1 MATQVPDRRRHLF
14 PTGTKAEHNYVARS
28 GGDGDGKKI
37 PEQPRVQHAMLL
49 RAQLAAIA
57 LAQQAQVVQQRSAG
71 MQASIGLQVEF
82 ASRVDVALAAES
94 LARDNQGIEL
104 LNVRQQGQQ
113 TLATVFVPEGKL
125 AHFEGLLA
133 DYASY
138 RTDKNGKALG
148 NQPLIDAIARVSVAT
163 FDSLWTDTDEA
174 LPSRDEE
181 AIWWEAWL
189 PAREPRSR
197 RLQEFR
203 QAAER
208 AGFTVSQRTLD
219 FPERVVA
226 QLHGT
231 KLQWLAAPLLTAL
244 LAEIRRAK
252 TTAAFFTSQTR
263 ESQAEWTRDLL
274 QRLRTQADTNNFVTL
289 LDTGVNHG
297 HPLLEPLIQ
306 QADLHT
312 VQPGWG
318 VHDANGHGTE
328 LAGLALLGDLTAPL
342 EGQSE
347 LVVGHRLESVKVLR
361 DEGDNQG
368 ESFGAITMEAV
379 GRVEVAA
386 PDRQRVFS
394 MAVTSTDGRD
404 RGRPSSWSAQID
416 RLASELTG
424 GGDQQRLF
432 VLSAGNT
439 MDAQDW
445 KEHPGHLLV
454 SGIHDPGQAWNALT
468 VGAFTELTTLAPAD
482 LPHCSAIAGA
492 GALSPYTTTSVTWQ
506 DEWPFKPDIVMEGG
520 NVGLDSRM
528 GLATRLPSL
537 SLLTTS
543 HKPHEELFACSW
555 ATSAASALAAG
566 MTAKISSAYPEFW
579 PETTRALMVHSAR
592 WTPAM
597 LQAYLPG
604 GRGKGEALKQILRHC
619 GYGVPSLERALY
631 SASNSL
637 TLIVQD
643 ELQPFK
649 KPQGKSIETNH
660 MHLHDLPWPRELLR
674 SLGAVDVILR
684 VTLSYFIE
692 PNPGDRAG
700 VDKYAYQSHGLRFA
714 VRRTLENSTAFAE
727 RINAAVNADVK
738 RAKPPADSNWLI
750 GERLRT
756 RGSLVSDSWK
766 GSAADLAERG
776 LLAVF
781 PVNGWWRTRPGLNAH
796 ARKARYSLVVSIEAP
811 EVETDIYADVAQRI
825 AQAATVMT

>member
-1 MATQVPDRRRHLF
+1 MATQYPDRRRHLF
-14 PTGTKAEHNYVARS
+14 PTGTKSAHQYVARS
-28 GGDGDGKKI
+28 GGNGDGRRI
-37 PEQPRVQHAMLL
+37 PEQPRVQHAAAL

-71 MQASIGLQVEF
+71 IQTSIGLQVEF
-82 ASRVDVALAAES
+82 ASPVDVELAAQS
-94 LARDNQGIEL
+94 LARDNHGIEL
-104 LNVRQQGQQ
+104 LNVRKQGKQI
-113 TLATVFVPEGKL
+113 LATVFVPEGKL
-125 AHFEGLLA
+125 AHFDRLLS
-133 DYASY
+133 DYASH
-138 RTDKNGKALG
+138 RINKKGDPLD
-148 NQPLIDAIARVSVAT
+148 NQRLIDAIARVSVAT
-163 FDSLWTDTDEA
+163 FDSLWTDTAAA
-174 LPSRDEE
+174 LPARDDE

-189 PAREPRSR
+189 PAREPRTR
-197 RLQEFR
+197 RVEEFR
-203 QAAER
+203 QAGAR

-219 FPERVVA
+219 FPERVVV

-231 KLQWLAAPLLTAL
+231 KRQWLAAPLVTTM
-244 LAEIRRAK
+244 LAELRRAK
-252 TTAAFFTSQTR
+252 TTAAFFMSETR
-263 ESQAEWTRDLL
+263 EGQAAWTKDLL
-274 QRLRTQADTNNFVTL
+274 QRLRPDVGSNHFVTL

-297 HPLLEPLIQ
+297 HPLLAQLIQ
-306 QADLHT
+306 EKDLHT

-318 VHDANGHGTE
+318 VHDGNGHGTE
-328 LAGLALLGDLTAPL
+328 LAGLAMLGDLTAAL

-347 LVVGHRLESVKVLR
+347 VPVGHRLESVKILR

-379 GRVEVAA
+379 ARVEATA

-404 RGRPSSWSAQID
+404 RGRPSSWSAQVD

-424 GGDQQRLF
+424 GSAQRRLF

-445 KEHPGHLLV
+445 KLHPGHLPL
-454 SGIHDPGQAWNALT
+454 SSIHDPGQAWNALT
-468 VGAFTELTTLAPAD
+468 VGAFTELTTLAPGD
-482 LPHCSAIAGA
+482 LPHCSAIANA

-506 DEWPFKPDIVMEGG
+506 DDWPFKPDVVMEGG
-520 NVGLDSRM
+520 NAGLDSRM
-528 GLATRLPSL
+528 GLATRMPSL

-543 HKPHEELFACSW
+543 HRPQEELYACSW

-566 MTAKISSAYPEFW
+566 MTARIGAAYPEFW

-597 LQAYLPG
+597 LKTYLPRG
-604 GRGKGEALKQILRHC
+604 SGKGEELRQILRHC

-649 KPQGKSIETNH
+649 KTPKGIETND
-660 MHLHDLPWPRELLR
+660 MHVHDLPWPREVLMA
-674 SLGAVDVILR
+674 LGAVDVTLR
-684 VTLSYFIE
+684 VTLSYFVE

-700 VDKYAYQSHGLRFA
+700 VDRYAYQSHGLRFA
-714 VRRTLENSTAFAE
+714 VRRTLEDRNAFKE
-727 RINAAVNADVK
+727 RINAAVNVGAQ
-738 RAKPPADSNWLI
+738 RAKPPTDQNWLI

-756 RGSLVSDSWK
+756 RGSLVSDCWK

-776 LLAVF
+776 QLAVY
-781 PVNGWWRTRPGLNAH
+781 PVNGWWRTRPGQNAH
-796 ARKARYSLVVSIEAP
+796 ARKARYSLLVSIEAP
-811 EVETDIYADVAQRI
+811 DVETDIYADVAQKI
-825 AQAATVMT
+825 QQAAAVVI

>member
-1 MATQVPDRRRHLF
+1 MATQDPDRRRHLF
-14 PTGTKAEHNYVARS
+14 PTGTKAAHTYVARS
-28 GGDGDGKKI
+28 GGDGNGKRI
-37 PEQPRVQHAMLL
+37 PEQPRAQHAAAL

-71 MQASIGLQVEF
+71 MQSAIGLQVEF
-82 ASRVDVALAAES
+82 TSPVDVELAAHS
-94 LARDNQGIEL
+94 LARDKQGIEL
-104 LNVRQQGQQ
+104 LNVRQQGKQ

-125 AHFEGLLA
+125 AHFDRLLA
-133 DYASY
+133 DYAAH
-138 RTDKNGKALG
+138 RTNKNGDALD

-163 FDSLWTDTDEA
+163 FESLWTDTAAA
-174 LPSRDEE
+174 LPARDDE

-189 PAREPRSR
+189 PAREPKAR
-197 RLQEFR
+197 RLEEFR
-203 QAAER
+203 QAAAR
-208 AGFTVSQRTLD
+208 AGFTVSERPLH
-219 FPERVVA
+219 FPERIVV
-226 QLHGT
+226 QVHGT
-231 KLQWLAAPLLTAL
+231 KHQWLAAPLLTSV
-244 LAEIRRAK
+244 LAELRRAK
-252 TTAAFFTSQTR
+252 TTAAFFMSQTR
-263 ESQAEWTRDLL
+263 EGQAAWTKDLL
-274 QRLRTQADTNNFVTL
+274 QRLRTDADSNQFVTL

-297 HPLLEPLIQ
+297 HPLLAPLVQ
-306 QADLHT
+306 VGDLHT

-318 VHDANGHGTE
+318 VHDGNGHGTE
-328 LAGLALLGDLTAPL
+328 LAGLATLGDLTGSL

-347 LVVGHRLESVKVLR
+347 LVVGHRLESVKILR

-368 ESFGAITMEAV
+368 ESFGAITAEAV
-379 GRVEVAA
+379 ARVEANA
-386 PDRQRVFS
+386 PDRRRVFS

-404 RGRPSSWSAQID
+404 RGRPSSWSAQVD

-439 MDAQDW
+439 LDAQDW
-445 KEHPGHLLV
+445 KQHPEHLLV

-468 VGAFTELTTLAPAD
+468 VGAFTELTTLEPGD
-482 LPHCSAIAGA
+482 LPHCSPIAAA
-492 GALSPYTTTSVTWQ
+492 GALSPYTTTSMTWQ
-506 DEWPFKPDIVMEGG
+506 DDWPFKPDVVMEGG

-528 GLATRLPSL
+528 NLATRLPSL

-543 HKPHEELFACSW
+543 HQPHDRLFACSW
-555 ATSAASALAAG
+555 ATSAASALASG
-566 MTAKISSAYPEFW
+566 MTAKIGAAYPEFW

-597 LQAYLPG
+597 LQAYLPRG
-604 GRGKGEALKQILRHC
+604 SGKGDALRRILRHC

-649 KPQGKSIETNH
+649 KTTKGIETNH
-660 MHLHDLPWPRELLR
+660 MHTHDLPWPRDMLR
-674 SLGAVDVILR
+674 ALGAVDVTLR

-700 VDKYAYQSHGLRFA
+700 VDRYAYQSHGLRFA
-714 VRRTLENSTAFAE
+714 VRRTLEDSTAFSE
-727 RINAAVNADVK
+727 RINAAVNVDSK
-738 RAKPPADSNWLI
+738 RATPPTDQNWLI

-756 RGSLVSDSWK
+756 RGSLVSDCWT

-776 LLAVF
+776 QLAVY

-796 ARKARYSLVVSIEAP
+796 SRRARYSLLVSIEAP
-811 EVETDIYADVAQRI
+811 GVEADIYADVAQRI
-825 AQAATVMT
+825 QLGTSVAT

>member
-1 MATQVPDRRRHLF
+1 MATQDPNRRRHFFLS
-14 PTGTKAEHNYVARS
+14 GTKATHDYTARS
-28 GGDGDGKKI
+28 DGGGNSNQI
-37 PEQPRVQHAMLL
+37 PEQPRGQHSTLL
-49 RAQLAAIA
+49 RTQLAAIA
-57 LAQQAQVVQQRSAG
+57 LAQQAHVGQQRAAG
-71 MQASIGLQVEF
+71 MQTSIGLQVEF
-82 ASRVDVALAAES
+82 ASPADVELAAES
-94 LARDNQGIEL
+94 LARENQGIEL
-104 LNVRQQGQQ
+104 LNVRHQGQ
-113 TLATVFVPEGKL
+113 TTFATVFVPEGKL
-125 AHFEGLLA
+125 QHFDRLLT
-133 DYASY
+133 DYAAH
-138 RTDKNGKALG
+138 RTNKKGTALD
-148 NQPLIDAIARVSVAT
+148 NRPLIDSIARVSVAT
-163 FDSLWTDTDEA
+163 FDSLWTDTAAA
-174 LPSRDEE
+174 LPVRIDE

-189 PAREPRSR
+189 PAREPEAQ
-197 RLQEFR
+197 RLEEFR
-203 QAAER
+203 KAAGR
-208 AGFTVSQRTLD
+208 AGFTVSEKTLK

-226 QLHGT
+226 QVHGT
-231 KLQWLAAPLLTAL
+231 KQQWLAAPLLTGL
-244 LAEIRRAK
+244 LAELRRAK
-252 TTAAFFTSQTR
+252 TTAAFFTAQTR
-263 ESQAEWTRDLL
+263 EYQTAWTEDLL
-274 QRLRTQADTNNFVTL
+274 QRLRTDADSAHFVTL
-289 LDTGVNHG
+289 LDTGVNHA
-297 HPLLEPLIQ
+297 HPLLAPFVQ
-306 QADLHT
+306 NQDLHT

-318 VHDANGHGTE
+318 VHDGNGHGTE
-328 LAGLALLGDLTAPL
+328 LAGLVLLGDLTGPL

-368 ESFGAITMEAV
+368 ESFGAITTEAV
-379 GRVEVAA
+379 ARVEVAA
-386 PDRQRVFS
+386 PDRRRVFS

-445 KEHPGHLLV
+445 MRHPEHLLV

-468 VGAFTELTTLAPAD
+468 VGAFTELTTLEAAD
-482 LPHCSAIAGA
+482 LPHCSAIARV

-506 DEWPFKPDIVMEGG
+506 DDWPFKPDIVMEGG
-520 NVGLDSRM
+520 NVGLDHRM
-528 GLATRLPSL
+528 GLATGMPSL

-543 HKPHEELFACSW
+543 HEPHQTLLACSW

-566 MTAKISSAYPEFW
+566 MAAKIGAAYPDFW

-604 GRGKGEALKQILRHC
+604 GTGKGDALRLILRHC

-643 ELQPFK
+643 ELQPYRQTVK
-649 KPQGKSIETNH
+649 GIKTNH
-660 MHLHDLPWPRELLR
+660 MHMHDLPWPRDMLR
-674 SLGAVDVILR
+674 ALGAVDVTLR

-700 VDKYAYQSHGLRFA
+700 VDRYAYQSHGLRFA
-714 VRRTLENSTAFAE
+714 VRRTLEDSEAFAE
-727 RINAAVNADVK
+727 RLNAAVNVDAK
-738 RAKPPADSNWLI
+738 RPKPPTDQHWLV

-756 RGSLVSDSWK
+756 RGSLVSDCWT

-776 LLAVF
+776 QLAVF
-781 PVNGWWRTRPGLNAH
+781 PINGWWRSRPGLNAH
-796 ARKARYSLVVSIEAP
+796 ARKARYSLLVSIEAP
-811 EVETDIYADVAQRI
+811 GVETDIYADVAQQI
-825 AQAATVMT
+825 QQVTTVAT

>member
-1 MATQVPDRRRHLF
+1 MATQDSDRRRHLF
-14 PTGTKAEHNYVARS
+14 PIGTKAAYDYVARS
-28 GGDGDGKKI
+28 GGDSNGKQI
-37 PEQPRVQHAMLL
+37 PEQPRAQHATML

-71 MQASIGLQVEF
+71 MQSSIGLQIEF
-82 ASRVDVALAAES
+82 VSPVDVELAAQS

-125 AHFEGLLA
+125 VHFDRLLA
-133 DYASY
+133 DYASH
-138 RTDKNGKALG
+138 RTNKNGQALD
-148 NQPLIDAIARVSVAT
+148 NRPLIDAIARVSVAT
-163 FDSLWTDTDEA
+163 FDSLWTDTAGA
-174 LPSRDEE
+174 LPARVDE

-189 PAREPRSR
+189 PARQPKVR
-197 RLQEFR
+197 RLEEFR
-203 QAAER
+203 QAATQ
-208 AGFTVSQRTLD
+208 AGFTVSERTLD
-219 FPERVVA
+219 FPERIVTQV
-226 QLHGT
+226 HGT
-231 KLQWLAAPLLTAL
+231 TQQWLAAPLLIAL
-244 LAEIRRAK
+244 LAELRRAK
-252 TTAAFFTSQTR
+252 TNAAFFVSQTR
-263 ESQAEWTRDLL
+263 EGQAAWTEDLL
-274 QRLRTQADTNNFVTL
+274 QRLRTDADSNHFVTL

-297 HPLLEPLIQ
+297 HPLLAPFVQ
-306 QADLHT
+306 VSDLHT

-318 VHDANGHGTE
+318 VHDGNGHGTE
-328 LAGLALLGDLTAPL
+328 LAGLAMLGDLTGTL

-368 ESFGAITMEAV
+368 ESFGAITTEAV
-379 GRVEVAA
+379 ARVEATA
-386 PDRQRVFS
+386 PDRRRVFS

-404 RGRPSSWSAQID
+404 RGRPSSWSAQVD
-416 RLASELTG
+416 RLASGLTG
-424 GGDQQRLF
+424 GGDERRLF

-445 KEHPGHLLV
+445 KQHPEHLHV
-454 SGIHDPGQAWNALT
+454 SSIHDPGQAWNALT
-468 VGAFTELTTLAPAD
+468 VGAFTELTLLEPED
-482 LPHCSAIAGA
+482 LPHCSAIAVA
-492 GALSPYTTTSVTWQ
+492 GALSPYTTTSMTWQ
-506 DEWPFKPDIVMEGG
+506 DDWPFKPDVVMEGG

-528 GLATRLPSL
+528 GLATWMPSL

-543 HKPHEELFACSW
+543 HMPHEELLACSW

-566 MTAKISSAYPEFW
+566 MTAKINSAYPEFW

-597 LQAYLPG
+597 LRAYMPRG
-604 GRGKGEALKQILRHC
+604 SGKGEELRQILRHC

-649 KPQGKSIETNH
+649 RTHKGIETNH
-660 MHLHDLPWPRELLR
+660 MHMHDLPWPRDVLMA
-674 SLGAVDVILR
+674 LGAVDVTLR

-700 VDKYAYQSHGLRFA
+700 VDRYAYQSHGLRFA
-714 VRRTLENSTAFAE
+714 VRRTLEDSKAFAE
-727 RINAAVNADVK
+727 RINAAVNVDAK
-738 RAKPPADSNWLI
+738 RAKPPTDQNWLI

-756 RGSLVSDSWK
+756 RGSVVSDCWT

-776 LLAVF
+776 QLAVY

-796 ARKARYSLVVSIEAP
+796 SRKSRYSLLVSIEAP
-811 EVETDIYADVAQRI
+811 GVETDIYADVAQRI
-825 AQAATVMT
+825 RQATAVVT